1 MNRFVVIFAAAAI
14 CAGVNSAWAADG
26 DEEVVTSSRPATSPN
41 TVLSATAAASTPTAT
56 DSVQTLK
63 LQDDSSVPAYDAT
76 NPLRPH
82 MDLSLIHGS
91 AGVTIGT
98 GGYRSVYA
106 TAVMPVANDGV
117 LGIAVKQ
124 TDFGKNGGLYDYG
137 YGYGGYGYG
146 RGYRQRG
153 GKQTSVAVALDMGD
167 GQSST
172 APAGCAPGF
181 RDGDGRYVEPVWV
194 TQLHDH
200 RKCDVTETSTQGQ

>member
-1 MNRFVVIFAAAAI
+1 MNRFVVLFVAVAL
-14 CAGVNSAWAADG
+14 CASVNSAWAADG
-26 DEEVVTSSRPATSPN
+26 DEQVVTASRPATSPT
-41 TVLSATAAASTPTAT
+41 TVLSAAAASASPTVAA
-56 DSVQTLK
+56 DSVQPLP
-63 LQDDSSVPAYDAT
+63 LQDGVPAYDAT

-91 AGVTIGT
+91 AGVSIGT

-117 LGIAVKQ
+117 LGIAVRQ
-124 TDFGKNGGLYDYG
+124 TDYGKNGAVYD
-137 YGYGGYGYG
+137 YGGYGYG
-146 RGYRQRG
+146 RYGRGYGAAQRG
-153 GKQTSVAVALDMGD
+153 GKSTSVAVALDMGD
-167 GQSST
+167 GESST
-172 APAGCAPGF
+172 TPAGCAPGF